1 MRKIKFRGLTDE
13 HVWVYGW
20 FSDDDL
26 SPVIIDGMSTRHNVL
41 SKTVGQFTGY
51 RDRDGVEIYEDDLIA
66 VKGEKYLVIWDRR
79 IPGFALRPW
88 NEDGAER
95 LLGDVMITF
104 FDGALVIGNIHHDGN
119 GHVQYSDC
127 EENEKG
133 SGGDA

>member
-1 MRKIKFRGLTDE
+1 MRIIKFRALTDE

-20 FSDDDL
+20 FTDDDL
-26 SPVIIDGMSTRHNVL
+26 SPDIIDGKSTRHKVL

>member
-1 MRKIKFRGLTDE
+1 MRKIKFRGLTDK

-51 RDRDGVEIYEDDLIA
+51 RDRNGVEIYEDDLIA

-88 NEDGAER
+88 NVDGAER

-104 FDGALVIGNIHHDGN
+104 FNGALVIGNIHHDGN

>member
-51 RDRDGVEIYEDDLIA
+51 RDRNDVEIYEDDLIA

-88 NEDGAER
+88 DEDGAER

-119 GHVQYSDC
+119 GHFQYSDC
-127 EENEKG
+127 EENETG